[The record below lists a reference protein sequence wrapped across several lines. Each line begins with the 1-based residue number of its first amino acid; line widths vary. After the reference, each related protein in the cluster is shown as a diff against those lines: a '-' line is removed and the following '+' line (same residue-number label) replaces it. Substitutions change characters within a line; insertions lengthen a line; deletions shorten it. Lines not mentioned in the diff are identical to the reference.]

1 VSDKIRVE
9 TGDRRSATVSHPIA
23 LILDNLRSAYNVGN
37 IFRLAEVCQIQQI
50 ISCGYT
56 ACPPHPKLQKT
67 ARGCDQL
74 VRSSHAATSI
84 DAVLSL
90 KACGF
95 QLLAVETAEGAT
107 NIWDIDFRFP
117 VAFVFGNEALGI
129 APNALEACDGLA
141 RLPVFGVKN
150 SLNVANCAAVVVYAA
165 IRQLLGSERVDT
177 ETYTLSR

>member
-1 VSDKIRVE
+1 VSDKFRVE
-9 TGDRRSATVSHPIA
+9 TGDRRSATVSHPIT

-37 IFRLAEVCQIQQI
+37 IFRLAEVCRIQQV

-67 ARGCDQL
+67 ARGCDHL
-74 VRSSHAATSI
+74 VKNSHTATSI

-90 KACGF
+90 KTSGF
-95 QLLAVETAEGAT
+95 QVLAIETVEGAA
-107 NIWDIDFRFP
+107 NIWDIDFQFP

-129 APNALEACDGLA
+129 TQDALEACDVLA

-150 SLNVANCAAVVVYAA
+150 SLNVANCAAVVVYSA
-165 IRQLLGSERVDT
+165 IRQLLG
-177 ETYTLSR
+177 